1 VNYSHIARCAF
12 KKATQDF
19 NLTISNFKQKRKTM
33 KISKIAAV
41 ALIAVLLISSVGAF
55 AKGGTGGG
63 GSNGGGKPCK
73 WVLVSSDPVT
83 GTNYWACS
91 FRRP

>member
-1 VNYSHIARCAF
+1 
-12 KKATQDF
+12 
-19 NLTISNFKQKRKTM
+19 M

-41 ALIAVLLISSVGAF
+41 ALVAVMLTTSMNAF
-55 AKGGTGGG
+55 AKGGNGNGGG
-63 GSNGGGKPCK
+63 GNGGGKPCK

>member
-1 VNYSHIARCAF
+1 
-12 KKATQDF
+12 
-19 NLTISNFKQKRKTM
+19 M

-41 ALIAVLLISSVGAF
+41 ALVAVMLTTSMNAF
-55 AKGGTGGG
+55 AKGGNGGG
-63 GSNGGGKPCK
+63 GNGGGKPCK